1 MLGVT
6 SYSWISRTWTPSI
19 TEDKISISTTGA
31 LVISLVSDDEYNAN
45 SAKYNTVNLNTLLG
59 DDTFVDNFSFKQVSS
74 VDGKTFH
81 TVDFSPLLI
90 GKSPVFT
97 NENVKE
103 RLDETEKKLNEYM
116 ESISDTDKTIQ
127 LLQQEVSELNVV
139 SGLTEVKGKGIIITV
154 KDAEVLNPLYLAE
167 DQIVHDND
175 LLQIVNELRAGGAEA
190 ISINN
195 QRLTALSAIRCVG
208 PSILVNDVKIG
219 APFVIKAIGNVDYL
233 YSGIN
238 LSGGV
243 VDIMRKY
250 GISIEVERSENVV
263 IPKYEG
269 SIKISQGN

>member
-1 MLGVT
+1 MNKKPGVILVL
-6 SYSWISRTWTPSI
+6 S
-19 TEDKISISTTGA
+19 ISIFLVAFLICWQIKTIQNSDTSVLQLQREDA
-31 LVISLVSDDEYNAN
+31 LRDEVLKWQENY
-45 SAKYNTVNLNTLLG
+45 
-59 DDTFVDNFSFKQVSS
+59 
-74 VDGKTFH
+74 
-81 TVDFSPLLI
+81 
-90 GKSPVFT
+90 
-97 NENVKE
+97 ENVKE
-103 RLDETEKKLNEYM
+103 RLDETEKKLSEYM

-195 QRLTALSAIRCVG
+195 QRLTSLSAIRCVG

>member
-1 MLGVT
+1 MNKKPGVILVL
-6 SYSWISRTWTPSI
+6 S
-19 TEDKISISTTGA
+19 ISIF
-31 LVISLVSDDEYNAN
+31 LVSFLICWQIKTIQNSDTSVLQLQREEALRDEVLKWQENY
-45 SAKYNTVNLNTLLG
+45 
-59 DDTFVDNFSFKQVSS
+59 
-74 VDGKTFH
+74 
-81 TVDFSPLLI
+81 
-90 GKSPVFT
+90 
-97 NENVKE
+97 ENVKE
-103 RLDETEKKLNEYM
+103 RLDETEKKLSEYM

-195 QRLTALSAIRCVG
+195 QRLTSLSAIRCVG

>member
-1 MLGVT
+1 MNKKSGVILVL
-6 SYSWISRTWTPSI
+6 S
-19 TEDKISISTTGA
+19 ISIF
-31 LVISLVSDDEYNAN
+31 LVSFLICWQIKTIQNSDTSVLQLQREDALRDEVLKWQENYE
-45 SAKYNTVNLNTLLG
+45 NT
-59 DDTFVDNFSFKQVSS
+59 
-74 VDGKTFH
+74 
-81 TVDFSPLLI
+81 
-90 GKSPVFT
+90 
-97 NENVKE
+97 KE

-116 ESISDTDKTIQ
+116 ESISDTDKTIE
-127 LLQQEVSELNVV
+127 LLQQELAEINVI
-139 SGLTEVKGKGIIITV
+139 SGLTEVKGTGIVITV

-195 QRLTALSAIRCVG
+195 QRLTSLSAIRCVG

-250 GISIEVERSENVV
+250 GISIEVERVENVV

-269 SIKISQGN
+269 SIKILQSN

>member
-1 MLGVT
+1 MSKKPGVILVLAIALFLI
-6 SYSWISRTWTPSI
+6 SFLISWQVKTI
-19 TEDKISISTTGA
+19 KN
-31 LVISLVSDDEYNAN
+31 SD
-45 SAKYNTVNLNTLLG
+45 
-59 DDTFVDNFSFKQVSS
+59 SS
-74 VDGKTFH
+74 VLQLQREDALRDEVLKWKENYQDVKT
-81 TVDFSPLLI
+81 
-90 GKSPVFT
+90 
-97 NENVKE
+97 
-103 RLDETEKKLNEYM
+103 RLDSTESKLNEYM
-116 ESISDTDKTIQ
+116 ENISSVDKTIE
-127 LLQQEVSELNVV
+127 LLQHELAELNII
-139 SGLTEVKGKGIIITV
+139 SGLTDVTGKGIILTV

-175 LLQIVNELRAGGAEA
+175 LLQIVNELRAAGAEA

-195 QRLTALSAIRCVG
+195 QRLTSLSAIRCVG

-250 GISIEVERSENVV
+250 GISIDVQSSDNVT

-269 SIKISQGN
+269 SIKITQGQ

>member
-1 MLGVT
+1 MNKKPGV
-6 SYSWISRTWTPSI
+6 IIVLSI
-19 TEDKISISTTGA
+19 AVFLLSFLICWQVKTIKN
-31 LVISLVSDDEYNAN
+31 SD
-45 SAKYNTVNLNTLLG
+45 
-59 DDTFVDNFSFKQVSS
+59 SS
-74 VDGKTFH
+74 VLQLQREDALRDEVLKWQNNYQD
-81 TVDFSPLLI
+81 VS
-90 GKSPVFT
+90 
-97 NENVKE
+97 E
-103 RLDETEKKLNEYM
+103 RLEQTEKRLNEYLAN
-116 ESISDTDKTIQ
+116 ISSTDKTIE
-127 LLQQEVSELNVV
+127 LLQQELAQLNVV

-154 KDAEVLNPLYLAE
+154 KDAETLNPLYLAE

-175 LLQIVNELRAGGAEA
+175 LLQIVNELRAAGAEA

-195 QRLTALSAIRCVG
+195 QRLTSLSAIRCVG

-250 GISIEVERSENVV
+250 GISIEVERNDNVI

-269 SIKISQGN
+269 TIKISQST

>member
-1 MLGVT
+1 MSKKPGVILVLAIAIFLI
-6 SYSWISRTWTPSI
+6 SFLISWQVKTIQN
-19 TEDKISISTTGA
+19 
-31 LVISLVSDDEYNAN
+31 SD
-45 SAKYNTVNLNTLLG
+45 
-59 DDTFVDNFSFKQVSS
+59 SS
-74 VDGKTFH
+74 VLQLQREDALRDEVLKW
-81 TVDFSPLLI
+81 
-90 GKSPVFT
+90 K
-97 NENVKE
+97 ENYQDVKA
-103 RLDETEKKLNEYM
+103 RLDSTEAKLNEYM
-116 ESISDTDKTIQ
+116 ENISSVDKTIE
-127 LLQQEVSELNVV
+127 LLQHELAELNII
-139 SGLTEVKGKGIIITV
+139 SGLTEVKGKGIILTV

-175 LLQIVNELRAGGAEA
+175 LLQIVNELRAAGAEA

-195 QRLTALSAIRCVG
+195 QRLTSLSAIRCVG

-250 GISIEVERSENVV
+250 GISIEVERSENVT

-269 SIKISQGN
+269 SIKITQGK